1 MGSDAEVRDPA
12 FLDVMLTVVTDQ
24 VKQQRTTSDQ
34 LNSRATAIAATAG
47 ASLALL
53 ATATRLTSQHAV
65 STWAVSI
72 GSFLFFAVLTST
84 YLLWR
89 VRGWQLDPKP
99 DAFWEHYRGVEP
111 NVAKHQLV
119 LNVLAA
125 HKANDENLDRK
136 LRWLRVAVTV
146 LLAQLLYT
154 TAALI
159 ALPHIIR

>member
-1 MGSDAEVRDPA
+1 MSGDTDVRDPA

-24 VKQQRTTSDQ
+24 VKQQHTTGDQ

-53 ATATRLTSQHAV
+53 ATTTRQTPQHVV

-72 GSFLFFAVLTST
+72 GAALFFAVLASS

-89 VRGWQLDPKP
+89 VRAWQMDPKP
-99 DAFWEHYRGVEP
+99 DAFWEYHRGEELA
-111 NVAKHQLV
+111 VAKHQLV
-119 LNVLAA
+119 LNVL
-125 HKANDENLDRK
+125 HSHEANNVNLDRK
-136 LRWLRVAVTV
+136 LRWLRVAVAV